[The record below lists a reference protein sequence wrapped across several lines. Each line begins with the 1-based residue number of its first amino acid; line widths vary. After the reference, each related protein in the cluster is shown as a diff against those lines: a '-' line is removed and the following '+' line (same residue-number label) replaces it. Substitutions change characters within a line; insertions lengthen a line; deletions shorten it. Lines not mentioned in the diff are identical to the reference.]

1 MLVGVPERLKPN
13 PPYISDCSV
22 GRRRSSESRG
32 GPAALAAAVCVS
44 VREECGLSGLVQAVV
59 VLEAV
64 VRVVAVSP
72 GRAIERL
79 SDNGS
84 L

>member
-1 MLVGVPERLKPN
+1 M
-13 PPYISDCSV
+13 
-22 GRRRSSESRG
+22 GRHRSSESRG
-32 GPAALAAAVCVS
+32 GLAVWAAWAAAVCVS

-59 VLEAV
+59 VLEV
-64 VRVVAVSP
+64 EVGVVAVSP